1 MPKSII
7 LVCAILTVLSLAV
20 YKATFNDDGY
30 QILLKNRKTQLGYGI
45 NICSK
50 VDCMPDHKSKFEV
63 WRFAKTERGGIAENR
78 IYPRR
83 KSGEEFLAEIDMNKR
98 ELWR

>member
-1 MPKSII
+1 MLKSII
-7 LVCAILTVLSLAV
+7 LFCVILTVLSLSV

-50 VDCMPDHKSKFEV
+50 VDCMPDHRSKFEI
-63 WRFAKTERGGIAENR
+63 WRFAKTERGEIAENP
-78 IYPRR
+78 IYPRK
-83 KSGEEFLAEIDMNKR
+83 KSGEEFLAEIDKNKR
-98 ELWR
+98 GLRR

>member
-7 LVCAILTVLSLAV
+7 LFCVILTVLSLAV
-20 YKATFNDDGY
+20 YKTTFNDDGY

-50 VDCMPDHKSKFEV
+50 GDCMPDHNSKFEI
-63 WRFAKTERGGIAENR
+63 WYFAKTERGGIAENR
-78 IYPRR
+78 FYP
-83 KSGEEFLAEIDMNKR
+83 K
-98 ELWR
+98 